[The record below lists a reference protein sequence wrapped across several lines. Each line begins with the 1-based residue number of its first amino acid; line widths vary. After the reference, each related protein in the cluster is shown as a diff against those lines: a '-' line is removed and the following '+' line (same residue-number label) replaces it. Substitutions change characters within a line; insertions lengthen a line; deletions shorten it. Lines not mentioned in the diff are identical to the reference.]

1 MFHKGSFVGTVVLE
15 GLGDSEPFGEDEGD
29 GLSAEGAGPDADEV
43 GVVLG
48 GEEDV
53 GVFVFEVAGEFGDG
67 EDGARGVEVDDIDTE
82 LGDLVAGV
90 GVN

>member
-29 GLSAEGAGPDADEV
+29 GLPAEGAGPNADEV

-53 GVFVFEVAGEFGDG
+53 GVFVFEVAGEFWDG
-67 EDGARGVEVDDIDTE
+67 EDGA
-82 LGDLVAGV
+82 
-90 GVN
+90 